1 VTWFR
6 DAAMALGCARR
17 FRFIWKS
24 TVLESGYAVKLG
36 IFVNEGRASI
46 EGLRCG
52 DYPHYLRVGF
62 TAKFSSAGNGKDR
75 EAAKP
80 RRSDQ

>member
-1 VTWFR
+1 MTLFR

-46 EGLRCG
+46 EGLRCD
-52 DYPHYLRVGF
+52 DYP
-62 TAKFSSAGNGKDR
+62 TI
-75 EAAKP
+75 
-80 RRSDQ
+80 